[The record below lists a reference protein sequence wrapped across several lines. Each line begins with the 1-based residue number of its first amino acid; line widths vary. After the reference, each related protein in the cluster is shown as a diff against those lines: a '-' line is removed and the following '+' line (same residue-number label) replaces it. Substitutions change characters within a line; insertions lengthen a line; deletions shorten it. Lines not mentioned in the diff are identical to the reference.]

1 MEIPLLN
8 DIVIIFGLAI
18 VVLFICHRLHIP
30 VILGFLVTGI
40 LVGPYGLGLVKEIH
54 EVEILAEIGVVLLL
68 FTIGIEFSF
77 KRLLQIKKTVLI
89 GGPLQ
94 VGLTF
99 LATFFISRY
108 FDLSI
113 TRSIFMGF
121 LVALSSTAIVLKLIQ
136 GKSEMDS
143 PHGRGTLGILIFQD
157 IIVVPMILITPI
169 LAGAPAKLDES
180 LLILLAKGI
189 GIILLVI
196 ISAKWIVPKL
206 LYQIIRTR
214 DNELFILSLVV
225 ICFSIAWLT
234 SKAGLSLALGAF
246 LAGLIIS
253 ESEYSHHALGN
264 ILPFRDIF
272 TTFFFVS
279 IGMMLDV
286 HFLLQQLLPVSLIV
300 LGLIIIKAIISG
312 TVALLLGF
320 SLRTAIMIGCA
331 LAQIGEF
338 SFILAGVGHEHGFL
352 AGSIYQR
359 FLAVTILTM
368 ALTPFVISLAPRL
381 ANLVLRM
388 PFPKRL
394 ISGKSTEESV
404 RLAEKKD
411 HLIIIGYGINGKNV
425 AHAAKTTNISYV
437 IIEMN
442 SDTVRS
448 EQTKGEPIF
457 YGDASHKNM
466 LEKANIKNARVAVV
480 AINDPTATRRITELV
495 RQLNPTI
502 NLLVRTRYLKEIEP
516 LKKLGADEVIPEEF
530 ETSVEIFARVLTK
543 YLIPRDEI
551 EKIVADVRAN
561 NYDAFRSLFKIS
573 SKVSDLKHQLS
584 EIDIS
589 TIRIEPGCSLNGRSV
604 AEADLRKQFGIS
616 IVAINHDDTLT
627 ANPEPDTI
635 LNKNDIVYLLGSP
648 EKITEAQSLFS
659 QKRKND

>member
-40 LVGPYGLGLVKEIH
+40 LVGPYGLALVKEVH

-77 KRLLQIKKTVLI
+77 KKLLQIKKTVLI

-94 VGLTF
+94 VIITF
-99 LATFFISRY
+99 VATFFLSRY
-108 FDLSI
+108 FDL
-113 TRSIFMGF
+113 TVVRSIFMGF

-143 PHGRGTLGILIFQD
+143 PHGRATLGILIFQD

-169 LAGAPAKLDES
+169 LAGTSATLDTS
-180 LLILLAKGI
+180 LLVLLAKGI

-214 DNELFILSLVV
+214 DNEFFILSLVV
-225 ICFSIAWLT
+225 ICFSVAWLT

-253 ESEYSHHALGN
+253 ESEYSHHALGH
-264 ILPFRDIF
+264 ILPFKDIF

-279 IGMMLDV
+279 IGMMLNV
-286 HFLLQQLLPVSLIV
+286 QYLFEQIVSVSILALSLI
-300 LGLIIIKAIISG
+300 LIKAVIAG
-312 TVALLLGF
+312 TVTLLLGY
-320 SLRTAIMIGCA
+320 SLRTAIIAGCA

-381 ANLVLRM
+381 ANLVLRI
-388 PFPKRL
+388 PFPKRF
-394 ISGKSTEESV
+394 ISGNHPDLSNRISEQQ
-404 RLAEKKD
+404 D
-411 HLIIIGYGINGKNV
+411 HLVIIGFGLNGKNL
-425 AHAAKTTNISYV
+425 AHAAKATSIPYA

-442 SDTVRS
+442 SDTVQN
-448 EQTKGEPIF
+448 EQAKGEPII
-457 YGDASHKNM
+457 YGDAGHKNA
-466 LEKANIKNARVAVV
+466 LDAVNIKHARVAVV
-480 AINDPTATRRITELV
+480 AINDATATRQITQQIK
-495 RQLNPTI
+495 RLNPTI
-502 NLLVRTRYLKEIEP
+502 HLFVRTRFVNELEP
-516 LKKLGADEVIPEEF
+516 LQKLGADEVIPEEF
-530 ETSVEIFARVLTK
+530 ETSIEIFARVLSK
-543 YLIPRDEI
+543 YLIPRNEI
-551 EKIVADVRAN
+551 NNIVSDVRAN
-561 NYDAFRSLFKIS
+561 NYNTFRSLS
-573 SKVSDLKHQLS
+573 NWSGKVSDLKQQLS
-584 EIDIS
+584 NIDIS
-589 TIRIEPGCSLNGRSV
+589 VIQIERGSSLVGKSIENS
-604 AEADLRKQFGIS
+604 DLRKKYGIS
-616 IVAINHDDTLT
+616 IVAIKHEEKVVD
-627 ANPEPDTI
+627 NPEPSVI
-635 LNKNDIVYLLGSP
+635 LNADDIIYLLGTP
-648 EKITEAQSLFS
+648 DKITEAQGLFS
-659 QKRKND
+659 R

>member
-1 MEIPLLN
+1 MEIPLLY

-18 VVLFICHRLHIP
+18 IVLFICHRFHIP

-40 LVGPYGLGLVKEIH
+40 LVGPYGLALVKEIH
-54 EVEILAEIGVVLLL
+54 EVEILAEIGIVLLL

-77 KRLLQIKKTVLI
+77 KKLFQIKKTVLI

-94 VGLTF
+94 IILTF
-99 LATFFISRY
+99 VVTFFISRY
-108 FDLSI
+108 FELSL

-143 PHGRGTLGILIFQD
+143 PHGRATLGILIFQD

-169 LAGAPAKLDES
+169 LAGASATLNES
-180 LLILLAKGI
+180 LLIVLTKGI

-225 ICFSIAWLT
+225 VCFSIAWLT

-253 ESEYSHHALGN
+253 ESDYSHHALGN
-264 ILPFRDIF
+264 ILPFKDIF

-286 HFLLQQLLPVSLIV
+286 HFLFQQILPISLLALI
-300 LGLIIIKAIISG
+300 LIIVKAIIAGSV
-312 TVALLLGF
+312 TLILGF
-320 SLRTAIMIGCA
+320 SLRTAILVGCA

-368 ALTPFVISLAPRL
+368 ALTPFIIALAPRL
-381 ANLVLRM
+381 ANLMLQI
-388 PFPKRL
+388 PLPKRI
-394 ISGKSTEESV
+394 ISDLSSDNSDIQERKN
-404 RLAEKKD
+404 D
-411 HLIIIGYGINGKNV
+411 HLIIIGYGVNGRNV
-425 AHAAKTTNISYV
+425 AHAARATNIPYT

-442 SDTVRS
+442 SDTVRN
-448 EQTKGEPIF
+448 ERKMGEPIF
-457 YGDASHKNM
+457 YGDATHKNI
-466 LEKANIKNARVAVV
+466 LIKVNIKNARVAVV
-480 AINDPTATRRITELV
+480 AINDATATRRVTELI
-495 RQLNPTI
+495 RQLNPAI
-502 NLLVRTRYLKEIEP
+502 DLLVRTRYIKEIEP

-543 YLIPRDEI
+543 YLIPRGKI
-551 EKIVADVRAN
+551 EKIIADVRAN
-561 NYDAFRSLFKIS
+561 NYNAFRSVSYIS
-573 SKVSDLKHQLS
+573 SKISDLKNQLS
-584 EIDIS
+584 DVDICA
-589 TIRIEPGCSLNGRSV
+589 IRVKPGCSLTGMSIIDT
-604 AEADLRKQFGIS
+604 DLRKKYGLS
-616 IVAINHDDTLT
+616 IVAIKQENKIIT
-627 ANPEPDTI
+627 NPEPKTI
-635 LNKNDIVYLLGSP
+635 LNENDIVYLFGSP
-648 EKITEAQSLFS
+648 EKITEAQNLFLS
-659 QKRKND
+659 KKKK